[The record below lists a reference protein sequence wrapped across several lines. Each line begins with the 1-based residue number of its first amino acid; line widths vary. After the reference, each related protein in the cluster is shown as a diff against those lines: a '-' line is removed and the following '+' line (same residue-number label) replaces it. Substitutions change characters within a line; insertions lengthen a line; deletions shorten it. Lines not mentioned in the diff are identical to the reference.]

1 MEEQQ
6 KPETPLTPPPAE
18 KISIDDFKKVEIR
31 VGEILSAVK
40 VENADKLLQLK
51 VSFGTE
57 ERQIISGISAYFSDP
72 SVLIGKK
79 VAFATNLEPRVI
91 RGLESQGMILGASG
105 EDDSFSLLEASCAP
119 GARIR

>member
-1 MEEQQ
+1 MEN
-6 KPETPLTPPPAE
+6 PEG
-18 KISIDDFKKVEIR
+18 KITIDDFKKVEIR

-57 ERQIISGISAYFSDP
+57 ERQIVSGIAEYYSDP
-72 SVLIGKK
+72 GALVGKK

-105 EDDSFSLLEASCAP
+105 EDGSFSLLEASCSA